1 MILIINNDKR
11 MNYLSE
17 YIRDSGLDL
26 VQYYRDSVSFDF
38 HILKETHYFIL
49 PFGGISESGQIA
61 NTHLRLTEEVL
72 LSLPEDCVIFTP
84 IRYPKLMALLKS
96 VPRKCEVIFDYDEV
110 AIYNSIPTAEGV
122 IYNIIKNTDITIH
135 QAEILVIGSGRT
147 SLTIARDLKALGAYV
162 SVTFRKKKDEARLFE
177 MGLHPIHIDLMVE
190 DLHHYDVI
198 VNTVPA
204 MVLDEKA
211 LNHVR
216 KDCYIMDVS
225 SKPGGV
231 DFDYAKQLGIQSELA
246 GSLPSI
252 VAPKTAAY
260 YLFRFV
266 RDYIALNEKTGRL

>member
-1 MILIINNDKR
+1 MEKKFR
-11 MNYLSE
+11 QKGVATFE
-17 YIRDSGLDL
+17 GLNIGKNKQ
-26 VQYYRDSVSFDF
+26 VT
-38 HILKETHYFIL
+38 LKVK
-49 PFGGISESGQIA
+49 
-61 NTHLRLTEEVL
+61 LR
-72 LSLPEDCVIFTP
+72 
-84 IRYPKLMALLKS
+84 
-96 VPRKCEVIFDYDEV
+96 YDEV
-110 AIYNSIPTAEGV
+110 VTSVELLQGL
-122 IYNIIKNTDITIH
+122 NTDITIH

-190 DLHHYDVI
+190 DLHHYDVT

-211 LNHVR
+211 LNHAR

-266 RDYIALNEKTGRL
+266 RDYIALNEKKGRL